1 MLEALDDPQ
10 TLAREMVVEVEHST
24 LGPVKTI
31 GLPVKFSA
39 TPGKVR
45 SGAPVYGEHTREV
58 LREYGFD
65 EKQIEAFERE
75 GAIVAAST
83 SRKEQVA

>member
-1 MLEALDDPQ
+1 
-10 TLAREMVVEVEHST
+10 MVVEVEHST

-65 EKQIEAFERE
+65 AAQIEAFERE
-75 GAIVAAST
+75 GAVVAAAAT
-83 SRKEQVA
+83 RKAQVA